1 MSCRGTCEV
10 VSRFQAQRALSTSI
24 TVMIHY
30 TGMTARQG
38 FDGLKESER
47 RAFVINFLKDH
58 YFWQILPFWEPKRPW
73 RAEKQKR
80 DKSDL
85 HLEVKAKS
93 NQNQICLCIRAGGIC
108 FFMKG
113 F

>member
-1 MSCRGTCEV
+1 MSCRGAWDV

-47 RAFVINFLKDH
+47 RAFVIIKIYIYIFGRSYLFGNRKGLAGLKN
-58 YFWQILPFWEPKRPW
+58 KR
-73 RAEKQKR
+73 EI
-80 DKSDL
+80 
-85 HLEVKAKS
+85 
-93 NQNQICLCIRAGGIC
+93 NQIYI
-108 FFMKG
+108 
-113 F
+113 

>member
-1 MSCRGTCEV
+1 MSCRGAWDV

-47 RAFVINFLKDH
+47 RAFVIIKIYI
-58 YFWQILPFWEPKRPW
+58 YFWQILPFWEPKRPC

-85 HLEVKAKS
+85 HLKVKAKS
-93 NQNQICLCIRAGGIC
+93 NQNQICLGIRAGGNV
-108 FFMKG
+108 F
-113 F
+113 